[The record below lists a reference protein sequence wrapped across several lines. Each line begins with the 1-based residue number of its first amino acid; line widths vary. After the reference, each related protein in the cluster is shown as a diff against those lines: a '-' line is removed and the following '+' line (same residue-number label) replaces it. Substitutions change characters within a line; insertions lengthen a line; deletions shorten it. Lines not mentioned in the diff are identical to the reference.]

1 MMWFWFRENVLDGTK
16 AGIAAEPKGWSSRLL
31 SVSIPPISEFSSTTS
46 ADFHSPKSADAIH
59 HVKPV
64 SFTTLAG
71 RNDLAK

>member
-1 MMWFWFRENVLDGTK
+1 MMRFVPRKK
-16 AGIAAEPKGWSSRLL
+16 AGITQRPKGRTSELMP
-31 SVSIPPISEFSSTTS
+31 VSILQYRGFSFTTL